1 MEVQINIPNIVID
14 IDNEQNDCFS
24 RYVDYKT
31 KTREAINDCLKNNE
45 YKKAFVKL
53 IDILATVEKKDVYEI
68 IDYYSQLAPHIR
80 HRLQSPVS
88 SPMSDCSK
96 KSLYS
101 DEV

>member
-1 MEVQINIPNIVID
+1 MDFETEKQHFIINIDKEPD
-14 IDNEQNDCFS
+14 YFS
-24 RYVDYKT
+24 RYIDYKT
-31 KTREAINDCLKNNE
+31 KTRESINDCIKNNE

-80 HRLQSPVS
+80 HRLQSPEQ
-88 SPMSDCSK
+88 SPISDCSK